1 MTYSKRQ
8 FRQSFKNTTIKCRH
22 PYVQNVQTDENT
34 RSRHRKTLGGNCFY
48 SNSRDSQSDSNV
60 RKNSA
65 ANPNVGQQRHL
76 VVQGQGEIWSHS
88 FGNLLHTLVAQQW
101 IACFEICF
109 YIQTV
114 LWCSYQQLEYKLCN
128 GSKRFE
134 TAGVGHTHGMN
145 KLCIYNKFV
154 AQRCKNI
161 HVSIIF
167 LKFLYFLKYHIKY
180 HIVQDGGIRIQ
191 HFTSLSEW
199 EGAEMESCCL
209 LLALK
214 RKCRLSV

>member
-1 MTYSKRQ
+1 MQTSICAERADRWEHTEY
-8 FRQSFKNTTIKCRH
+8 RH
-22 PYVQNVQTDENT
+22 V
-34 RSRHRKTLGGNCFY
+34 KTLGGNCFY

-76 VVQGQGEIWSHS
+76 VVQGQGETWSHS

-101 IACFEICF
+101 ITCFEICF
-109 YIQTV
+109 CIQTV

-145 KLCIYNKFV
+145 KLYIINSLHKDAKIFMYS
-154 AQRCKNI
+154 
-161 HVSIIF
+161 SITF

>member
-1 MTYSKRQ
+1 MQTSICAERADRWEHTEY
-8 FRQSFKNTTIKCRH
+8 RH
-22 PYVQNVQTDENT
+22 V
-34 RSRHRKTLGGNCFY
+34 KTLGGNCFY

-76 VVQGQGEIWSHS
+76 VVQGQGETWSHS
-88 FGNLLHTLVAQQW
+88 FGNLLHTLAAQQW
-101 IACFEICF
+101 ITCFEICF
-109 YIQTV
+109 CIQTV

-134 TAGVGHTHGMN
+134 TAGVRHTHGMN

-154 AQRCKNI
+154 VQNAKI
-161 HVSIIF
+161 FMHSSIIF
-167 LKFLYFLKYHIKY
+167 LKFLYLIKYHIKY

-191 HFTSLSEW
+191 HFTSCQSEKVQRW
-199 EGAEMESCCL
+199 RVAASCWRWS
-209 LLALK
+209 A
-214 RKCRLSV
+214 SVA

>member
-1 MTYSKRQ
+1 MQTSICAERADRWEHTEY
-8 FRQSFKNTTIKCRH
+8 RH
-22 PYVQNVQTDENT
+22 V
-34 RSRHRKTLGGNCFY
+34 KTLGGNCFY

-76 VVQGQGEIWSHS
+76 VVQGQGETWSHS
-88 FGNLLHTLVAQQW
+88 FGNLMHTLVAQQW
-101 IACFEICF
+101 ITCFEICF
-109 YIQTV
+109 CIQTV

-134 TAGVGHTHGMN
+134 TAGVRHTHGMN

-161 HVSIIF
+161 HAFIY
-167 LKFLYFLKYHIKY
+167 YFLKVFIFSKISYKISHRARRGNTNSTF
-180 HIVQDGGIRIQ
+180 HFPVRVRRCRDGELLPPAGVEAQ
-191 HFTSLSEW
+191 VSLK
-199 EGAEMESCCL
+199 CL
-209 LLALK
+209 ITT
-214 RKCRLSV
+214 